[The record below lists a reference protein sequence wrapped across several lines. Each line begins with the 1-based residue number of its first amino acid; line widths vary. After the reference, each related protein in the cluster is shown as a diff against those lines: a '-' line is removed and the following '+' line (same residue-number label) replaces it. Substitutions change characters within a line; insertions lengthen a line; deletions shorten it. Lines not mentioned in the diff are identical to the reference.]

1 MTIISLQ
8 QDFLPTDTVVT
19 PPGILDHLP
28 EMSDFTMLGAYILV
42 AGLGTF
48 VVSFSGMFVDA
59 PFVKSMIA
67 GVLILGVGAVVFAN
81 GYSSYEKESDEYYEV
96 KQAYDKQVE
105 EQFEKNSANIFANI
119 EAVYDVEKI
128 VIEPDVMESI
138 AAGKE
143 SKDKLP
149 SDSAVEALI
158 FQDGKAYDALLSQDP
173 DTYEPLLSV
182 HTSTH
187 SDAPVIRK
195 K

>member
-1 MTIISLQ
+1 MTLISLQ
-8 QDFLPTDTVVT
+8 RDFLPTDTVLA
-19 PPGILDHLP
+19 PPKILENLP
-28 EMSDFTMLGAYILV
+28 ELSDFAMVGAFILV
-42 AGLGTF
+42 AGFGIL
-48 VVSFSGMFVDA
+48 VVSFSAMFFDD
-59 PFVKSMIA
+59 PLVKTMVV
-67 GVLILGVGAVVFAN
+67 GVLVLGVGAVVFGI
-81 GYSSYEKESDEYYEV
+81 GYSSYEKERDEFYAAE
-96 KQAYDKQVE
+96 QAYDKQVE

-143 SKDKLP
+143 SEDKLP
-149 SDSAVEALI
+149 IDSAVEALI

-182 HTSTH
+182 RTSTH